1 MSRTSLFVVPL
12 LFVIPGLARAQT
24 DEEAAARAVVDR
36 LFDAMRAGDS
46 AAFRATLHPQARLVS
61 ATVSE
66 GQPVLEIEESL
77 EGFVTAVGT
86 PHEET
91 WDERIWDV
99 EVRVDGPLAVVWAD
113 YAFYIGDRLSHCG
126 VDAFQL
132 FKGSD
137 GWRIFEIADTR
148 RREGCEEAPGGGA

>member
-1 MSRTSLFVVPL
+1 MSRALLVVLSLLCFPSLVV
-12 LFVIPGLARAQT
+12 AQT
-24 DEEAAARAVVDR
+24 DEEGAVLAVVDR
-36 LFDAMRAGDS
+36 LFDSMRAGDS
-46 AAFRATLHPQARLVS
+46 AAFRATLHPEARLVS
-61 ATVSE
+61 AMVRE
-66 GQPVLEIEESL
+66 GQPVLQIEESL

-86 PHEET
+86 PHDEV

-99 EVRVDGPLAVVWAD
+99 EIRIDGPLAVLWTE
-113 YAFYIGDRLSHCG
+113 YAFYVGERLSHCG

-148 RREGCEEAPGGGA
+148 RNEGCEEPEGEA